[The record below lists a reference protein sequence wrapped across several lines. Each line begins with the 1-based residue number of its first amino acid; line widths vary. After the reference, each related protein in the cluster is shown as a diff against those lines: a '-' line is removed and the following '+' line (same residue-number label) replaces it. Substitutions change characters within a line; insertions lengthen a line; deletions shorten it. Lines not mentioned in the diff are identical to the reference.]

1 MGRVTVPTA
10 PVLTPQEAAKLL
22 RVSPATLLRLP
33 VPYFAVG
40 EGRKRPRRRYVRESV
55 LAWAKAQEVAL

>member
-1 MGRVTVPTA
+1 MGSLSVPNA

-33 VPYFAVG
+33 VPHLTVG
-40 EGRKRPRRRYVRESV
+40 EGRKRPRRRYLRDSV
-55 LAWAKAQEVAL
+55 LAWAKAQETAA